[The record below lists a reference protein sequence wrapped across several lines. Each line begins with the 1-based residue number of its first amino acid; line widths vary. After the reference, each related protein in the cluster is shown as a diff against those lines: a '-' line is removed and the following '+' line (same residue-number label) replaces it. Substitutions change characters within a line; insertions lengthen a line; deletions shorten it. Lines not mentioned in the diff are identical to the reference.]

1 MSTRLH
7 FDAATPH
14 GRILALALGDLFS
27 ATQRVERVL
36 AASQAMTYGGDYTQL
51 ETELGVP
58 TGKGSDM
65 AYKLQAIAD
74 ALHNATL
81 VDCRN
86 QLDQG

>member
-14 GRILALALGDLFS
+14 GRILALALGDLFA
-27 ATQRVERVL
+27 ATQRIERVL
-36 AASQAMTYGGDYTQL
+36 AVAQAMTYGNDYAQL
-51 ETELGVP
+51 EAEMGIP
-58 TGKGSDM
+58 AGEGADM

-74 ALHNATL
+74 ALHAGTL